1 MEQTWLV
8 VADAARARIFEIEG
22 GQRHLKE
29 VHDLNHPE
37 SQSYAHEL
45 RTGGEGAVMD
55 SAGSGMRQPDPQTT
69 TREKHSSHFAKEL
82 SQFLQKK
89 RDDDA
94 FTRLILVAEPKFMGR
109 LRDHLDQRTV
119 QLVVDSIDKN
129 WAKHDM
135 QHIEKLLK
143 DRKGA

>member
-1 MEQTWLV
+1 MEQTWIV
-8 VADAARARIFEIEG
+8 VADAARARIFKTEG
-22 GQRHLKE
+22 AQRHLKE

-37 SQSYAHEL
+37 SQMYSHEL

-82 SQFLQKK
+82 GNFLQKS
-89 RDDDA
+89 RDDNA
-94 FTRLILVAEPKFMGR
+94 FTSLILVAEPKFLGR
-109 LRDHLDQRTV
+109 LRDHLDQRTA
-119 QLVVDSIDKN
+119 QLVAESIDKN
-129 WAKHDM
+129 WAKHEM

-143 DRKGA
+143 GRTG